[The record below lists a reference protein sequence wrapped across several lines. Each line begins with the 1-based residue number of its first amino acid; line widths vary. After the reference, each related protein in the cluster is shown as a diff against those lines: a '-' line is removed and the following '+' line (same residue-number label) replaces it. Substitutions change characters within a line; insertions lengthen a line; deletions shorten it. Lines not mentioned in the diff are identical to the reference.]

1 MARSRVLVLGFV
13 ATLAAALAGCS
24 NMSLVGSGG
33 SESKPDVGVVFNVD
47 LFNLFRGRRAPD
59 PVPQP
64 PEEGSR
70 PKERVP
76 EEEKGPERDPYR

>member
-1 MARSRVLVLGFV
+1 MARSRALVLV
-13 ATLAAALAGCS
+13 AALAAALAGCS

-33 SESKPDVGVVFNVD
+33 SESKPDVGVIFNVD
-47 LFNLFRGRRAPD
+47 LFSLFRGRRTPD

>member
-1 MARSRVLVLGFV
+1 MARSRALALVLTF
-13 ATLAAALAGCS
+13 AAALAGCA